1 MAMVL
6 SATCQQYF
14 GYIGAVSFYSWKK
27 LEYRFKL
34 SLSEGLYSTSEKVM
48 PYFYTAWVSRMTKV
62 HSIQHYVIKFDS
74 GLRQVA
80 GFTPGTPVS
89 STI

>member
-1 MAMVL
+1 MAMAL
-6 SATCQQYF
+6 SATFQQYF
-14 GYIGAVSFYSWKK
+14 GYIGAVSFIVGRNRS
-27 LEYRFKL
+27 RFKL

-48 PYFYTAWVSRMTKV
+48 AYFYTAWVSQVTKV
-62 HSIQHYVIKFDS
+62 HSIQHYVIKFVS

>member
-14 GYIGAVSFYSWKK
+14 GYFGAVSFIVWKK
-27 LEYRFKL
+27 PEYRFKF
-34 SLSEGLYSTSEKVM
+34 SLSEGMYSASEKVM
-48 PYFYTAWVSRMTKV
+48 PYFYTAWVSRVTKV
-62 HSIQHYVIKFDS
+62 HSIQHYMIKFAS

-80 GFTPGTPVS
+80 GITPGTPVS